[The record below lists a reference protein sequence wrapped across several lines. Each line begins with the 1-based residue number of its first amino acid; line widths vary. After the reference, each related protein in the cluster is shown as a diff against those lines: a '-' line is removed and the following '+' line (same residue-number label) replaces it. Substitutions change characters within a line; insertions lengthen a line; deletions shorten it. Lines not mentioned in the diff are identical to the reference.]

1 MYHTR
6 IEINTDIRKEVIMTE
21 SFIPNKIKKIISTSE
36 NIYTSE
42 DCCVLK
48 ILDKNNSKKVLKI
61 SPYNEDEYNLLMILK
76 QSDNKHLLK
85 PEIIQRKNGFIYV
98 IYPHKKTLLE
108 NISSDGFN
116 FCNLLRLSIDLCQG
130 ITFLHEKKYLH
141 LDISPDNIYL
151 NDDSSFCIGDYSS
164 VRRSGKISNQRNLY
178 LTPGYSPPE
187 FTALQKSKLSINE
200 LSDEYSLAKT
210 ILSLFQEKYNN
221 KEEDND
227 NIKEDTNL
235 LENFNQILMKA
246 CSEIQEFRYPSI
258 SEFKNAIF
266 SFEKQNENSITDF
279 QLNINISNNL
289 FNNLKTLPIKKEQ
302 AVICT
307 NTFFSFINTPVFM
320 TIAIVLA
327 ILLPAMVLYNIFFLP
342 HMSGMPSNE
351 AVKTIA
357 STSTIPNNPIK
368 KTVFESNSPDNTSTM
383 TVPASAIPKTDL
395 PQAKNN
401 IANTTSP
408 PPISYISEF
417 DVGQHIIKKLS
428 ADKLKKIA
436 GKPLDNSSLKI
447 LSANNNLIY
456 DISDISSFPNIEELY
471 ISNNKIKNID
481 TLAKLKH
488 LKTLVISSNSI
499 EDIYMLSKIK
509 TLENLDLSCNKK
521 LKNITSLTKL
531 KSLRLLCISETNISQ
546 KEVLRL
552 KRSLPDC
559 EIID

>member
-1 MYHTR
+1 
-6 IEINTDIRKEVIMTE
+6 
-21 SFIPNKIKKIISTSE
+21 
-36 NIYTSE
+36 
-42 DCCVLK
+42 
-48 ILDKNNSKKVLKI
+48 
-61 SPYNEDEYNLLMILK
+61 
-76 QSDNKHLLK
+76 
-85 PEIIQRKNGFIYV
+85 
-98 IYPHKKTLLE
+98 
-108 NISSDGFN
+108 
-116 FCNLLRLSIDLCQG
+116 
-130 ITFLHEKKYLH
+130 
-141 LDISPDNIYL
+141 
-151 NDDSSFCIGDYSS
+151 
-164 VRRSGKISNQRNLY
+164 
-178 LTPGYSPPE
+178 
-187 FTALQKSKLSINE
+187 
-200 LSDEYSLAKT
+200 
-210 ILSLFQEKYNN
+210 
-221 KEEDND
+221 
-227 NIKEDTNL
+227 
-235 LENFNQILMKA
+235 
-246 CSEIQEFRYPSI
+246 
-258 SEFKNAIF
+258 
-266 SFEKQNENSITDF
+266 
-279 QLNINISNNL
+279 
-289 FNNLKTLPIKKEQ
+289 
-302 AVICT
+302 
-307 NTFFSFINTPVFM
+307 M

-357 STSTIPNNPIK
+357 STSTIPKNPIK

-531 KSLRLLCISETNISQ
+531 KSLRLLCISETNISK